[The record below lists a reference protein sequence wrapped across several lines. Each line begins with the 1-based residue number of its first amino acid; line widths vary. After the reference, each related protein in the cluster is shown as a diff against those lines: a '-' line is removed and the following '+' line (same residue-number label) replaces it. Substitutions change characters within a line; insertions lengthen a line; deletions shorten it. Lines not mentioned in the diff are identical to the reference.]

1 MWKNYFLVIVLF
13 LGSVFIQAQNSG
25 DNKIIPTIPEDNL
38 WDALQNNRHYM
49 FVVASIDNHNL
60 YVRTPYFTEIEQKM
74 NIEKIGVIEKAIII
88 TLPEKVI
95 MFMYSNS
102 TGLLYNK
109 EEGFIVFPVTTKDGL
124 TGFFEFIDTNIGKK
138 GYNPLT
144 IKRER

>member
-1 MWKNYFLVIVLF
+1 MRKIHIIFITLF
-13 LGSVFIQAQNSG
+13 IISVFVYAQNSG
-25 DNKIIPTIPEDNL
+25 DNKLLPTIPEDNL
-38 WDALQNNRHYM
+38 WDVLQKNRNYM
-49 FVVASIDNHNL
+49 FVIASIDKHNL

-102 TGLLYNK
+102 KGLLYNN
-109 EEGFIVFPVTTKDGL
+109 EEGFIVFPVTTQDGL
-124 TGFFEFIDTNIGKK
+124 AGFFEFIDTNIGKK